1 MKEDKRVYVRELKEY
16 FKLNQVTGN
25 DDSLNRWIIT
35 PDVNRPGLELSG
47 YDKSDDLK
55 RVILIG
61 NKEVRY
67 LADFDYETR
76 RTRYQI
82 ITDSYTPCI
91 ILTHGNKIDDA
102 LRDIANERNFPV
114 FETDEQT
121 YRVDVNICAF
131 LDIRLA
137 PTDSFHGVLMNI
149 YGVGVLFQGE
159 SGVGKSELA
168 LELIKKGHVLIADD
182 RVEIKRIH
190 NELYGES
197 HELLKNYLEIRGIG
211 IIDVC
216 LMFGASSVMEGSKIN
231 LVINLKRKNNRL
243 EDDRL
248 GINGITTKTIMNAEV
263 ASMELPVKEGRAMGA
278 IVEAAVT
285 YFRLSQQGY
294 NTAEVFNQRVMD
306 VMLSSRKGGQ

>member
-1 MKEDKRVYVRELKEY
+1 MNSEKRVYVRELKEY

-25 DDSLNRWIIT
+25 DESLNRWIIT

-47 YDKSDDLK
+47 YDKSNDLK

-61 NKEVRY
+61 NKEFKY
-67 LADFDYETR
+67 LEDLDYQTR
-76 RTRYQI
+76 KSRYQI

-91 ILTHGNKIDDA
+91 IVTNGNKIDQA
-102 LRDIANERNFPV
+102 LRDLATDRNFPV

-121 YRVDVNICAF
+121 YRVNVNISAF
-131 LDIRLA
+131 LDDRLA

-149 YGVGVLFQGE
+149 FGVGVLFQGE

-190 NELYGES
+190 NELYGEA

-211 IIDVC
+211 VIDVC
-216 LMFGASSVMEGSKIN
+216 LMFGASAVMDSTKIS
-231 LVINLKRKNNRL
+231 LVINLKRKNSML

-248 GINGITTKTIMNAEV
+248 GINGILTKNIMSADV
-263 ASMELPVKEGRAMGA
+263 TSMELPVKEGRAMGA

-285 YFRLSQQGY
+285 YFRLSEQGH
-294 NTAEVFNQRVMD
+294 NSAEIFNQRVMD
-306 VMLSSRKGGQ
+306 VMLSYRKGGK